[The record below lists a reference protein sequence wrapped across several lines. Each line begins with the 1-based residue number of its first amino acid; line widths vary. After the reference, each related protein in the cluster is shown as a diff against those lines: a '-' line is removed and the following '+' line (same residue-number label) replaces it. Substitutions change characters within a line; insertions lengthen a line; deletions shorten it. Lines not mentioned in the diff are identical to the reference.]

1 MAWGAQ
7 VWRGVADDA
16 SIHNPLE
23 RLNRLGCGWMGAVFE
38 WEGVLVGDFPNEHRD
53 AWLALA
59 EEEGKPPPLAF
70 ALKRADGMKS
80 EQVPPPPP
88 PSRYMPRRP
97 LALPPSSFCPLLCT
111 ACPLRC
117 PAPWATLRCR
127 KRRSADV
134 RRCVR
139 CCITTASLCA

>member
-1 MAWGAQ
+1 VGWGAQ

-38 WEGVLVGDFPNEHRD
+38 WEGVLVGDFPKEHRD
-53 AWLALA
+53 AWLTLA

-80 EQVPPPPP
+80 EQVPAPPPHPRCP
-88 PSRYMPRRP
+88 PRP
-97 LALPPSSFCPLLCT
+97 PLLC
-111 ACPLRC
+111 PH
-117 PAPWATLRCR
+117 PAPL
-127 KRRSADV
+127 
-134 RRCVR
+134 
-139 CCITTASLCA
+139 ASHGAQRAL